1 MQSLS
6 QINHTLDS
14 HMDKSYSSN
23 PVLDKLPQHLRQYI
37 LPQRYERYSAEDH
50 AVWRYVMKKNA
61 SYLPKVAHESYSNGL
76 LKTGIEIDSIPS
88 MYGMNRILKDIG
100 WAAIAVNGLI
110 PSAAFMEFQAYNVL
124 VIASDIRMLKN
135 IEYTPTP
142 DIIHES
148 AGHAPIIAI
157 PEYAEY
163 LRRFGELGAKAIAS
177 DLDRQLFEAVR
188 TLAALKENATS
199 DQTKIINTENQIRD
213 LQQAVVNPSEL
224 QLLKN
229 LHWWTIE
236 YGLIGTVDD
245 PKIYGAGLLSSIGE
259 SEWCLSDKVKKI
271 PFSID
276 AAYQSF
282 DVTQPQPQLFVTPH
296 FAFLS
301 EVLDQFAN
309 RMAVRQGGETGV
321 KKLIDSRQ
329 LGTIELSTG
338 LQISGQFT
346 ELIENDKGAAVYVQT
361 SGPTALSYREKE
373 LIGQSIERHPDGFG
387 TAIGHLKGINL
398 AIEDMS
404 PRDLQAYRII
414 EGEEII
420 LEFDGGIKVSG
431 RVITGT
437 RNLHGK
443 IMLMAFENCTVAH
456 YDRIIFLPQR
466 GIYHLAIGLH
476 VTSAFA
482 GPADLS
488 SFDLTDHHMTDVHY
502 GSTDDND
509 SPKQGYYQQIRDFRK
524 DSFEL
529 SAFTSLCTELEANLP
544 EEWLLLLEAYELAH
558 RHRTENKISLL
569 KSLESIKDKFPDI
582 AHLIEDGL
590 SLIQGEKQT
599 T

>member
-1 MQSLS
+1 
-6 QINHTLDS
+6 
-14 HMDKSYSSN
+14 MDNSYISN

-37 LPQRYERYSAEDH
+37 LPQNYERYTPEDQ

-61 SYLPKVAHESYSNGL
+61 SSLPKVAHESYLQGL
-76 LKTGIEIDSIPS
+76 DKTGIELESIPS

-100 WAAIAVNGLI
+100 WAAVSVNGLI

-148 AGHAPIIAI
+148 AGHSPMIAI

-163 LRRFGELGAKAIAS
+163 LRRFGELGAKAISS

-188 TLAALKENATS
+188 RLAALKENPQS
-199 DQTKIINTENQIRD
+199 DPQEISKSEALIVE
-213 LQQAVVNPSEL
+213 LQESMTNPSEL
-224 QLLKN
+224 QLIKN

-236 YGLIGTVDD
+236 YGLLGELDD

-259 SEWCLSDKVKKI
+259 SEWCLSDKVEKI
-271 PFSID
+271 PFSIE

-282 DVTQPQPQLFVTPH
+282 DVTKPQPQLFVTPH

-309 RMAVRQGGETGV
+309 TMAVRKGGKEGV
-321 KKLIDSRQ
+321 QKLIESKQ

-338 LQISGQFT
+338 LQISGVFT
-346 ELIENDKGAAVYVQT
+346 ELIESEDKKPVYIQT

-373 LIGQSIERHPDGFG
+373 LIGQSTNHHPDGFG
-387 TAIGHLKGINL
+387 TAIGKLKGINL

-414 EGEEII
+414 EAEEIH
-420 LEFDGGIKVSG
+420 LEFEGGIKVSG
-431 RVITGT
+431 KVITGT

-443 IMLMAFENCTVAH
+443 IMLVAFENCTVAH
-456 YDRIIFLPQR
+456 YDRIIFHPNR
-466 GIYHLAIGLH
+466 GVYHLAIGLDI
-476 VTSAFA
+476 VSAFA

-488 SFDLTDHHMTDVHY
+488 SFDLTDHSMTDVHY
-502 GSTDDND
+502 GSADDVNT
-509 SPKQGYYQQIRDFRK
+509 PKQIFYKQIWNARNGAFD
-524 DSFEL
+524 L
-529 SAFTSLCTELEANLP
+529 SAFITMCGDIQTQFSD
-544 EEWLLLLEAYELAH
+544 EWLLLLEAYELAFMQQAI
-558 RHRTENKISLL
+558 NKADLLNSL
-569 KSLESIKDKFPDI
+569 KSVKQEFPEI
-582 AHLIEDGL
+582 AHLIDDGL
-590 SLIQGEKQT
+590 ALIHLEERAV
-599 T
+599 

>member
-1 MQSLS
+1 
-6 QINHTLDS
+6 
-14 HMDKSYSSN
+14 MDNSYISN

-37 LPQRYERYSAEDH
+37 LPQNYERYTPEDQ

-61 SYLPKVAHESYSNGL
+61 SSLPKVAHESYLQGL
-76 LKTGIEIDSIPS
+76 DKTGIELESIPS

-100 WAAIAVNGLI
+100 WAAVSVNGLI

-148 AGHAPIIAI
+148 AGHSPMIAI

-163 LRRFGELGAKAIAS
+163 LRRFGELGAKAISS

-188 TLAALKENATS
+188 RLAALKENPQS
-199 DQTKIINTENQIRD
+199 DPQEISKSEALIVE
-213 LQQAVVNPSEL
+213 LQESMTNPSEL
-224 QLLKN
+224 QLIKN

-236 YGLIGTVDD
+236 YGLLGELDD

-259 SEWCLSDKVKKI
+259 SEWCLSDKVEKI
-271 PFSID
+271 PFSIE

-282 DVTQPQPQLFVTPH
+282 DVTKPQPQLFVTPH

-309 RMAVRQGGETGV
+309 TMAVRKGGKEGV
-321 KKLIDSRQ
+321 QKLIESKQ

-338 LQISGQFT
+338 LQISGVFT
-346 ELIENDKGAAVYVQT
+346 ELIESEDKKPVYIQT

-373 LIGQSIERHPDGFG
+373 LIGQSTNHHPDGFG
-387 TAIGHLKGINL
+387 TAIGKLKGINL

-414 EGEEII
+414 EAEEIH
-420 LEFDGGIKVSG
+420 LEFEGGIKVSG
-431 RVITGT
+431 KVITGT

-443 IMLMAFENCTVAH
+443 IMLVAFENCTVAH
-456 YDRIIFLPQR
+456 YDRIIFHPNR
-466 GIYHLAIGLH
+466 GVYHLAIGLDI
-476 VTSAFA
+476 VSAFA

-488 SFDLTDHHMTDVHY
+488 SFDLTDHSMTDVHY
-502 GSTDDND
+502 GSADDVNT
-509 SPKQGYYQQIRDFRK
+509 PKQIFYKQIWNARNGAFD
-524 DSFEL
+524 L
-529 SAFTSLCTELEANLP
+529 SAFITMCDDIQTQFSD
-544 EEWLLLLEAYELAH
+544 EWLLLLEAYELAFMQQAI
-558 RHRTENKISLL
+558 NKADLLNSL
-569 KSLESIKDKFPDI
+569 KSVKQEFPEI
-582 AHLIEDGL
+582 AHLIDDGL
-590 SLIQGEKQT
+590 ALIHLEERAV
-599 T
+599 